1 MKTIYL
7 DYNATAPVKP
17 AVIDAMTAALVEGG
31 NPSSVHAPGRAARMA
46 VEEARIKLADLLGA
60 VAENIIF
67 TSGGTEAANQAICT
81 AVGIDRVLI
90 SAIEHDCVL
99 AAANASRL
107 PVEEIPVNIDGLV
120 DLEALE
126 AMLAKGEGEESGA
139 GRAGRAGKA
148 LVSVMLA
155 NNETGVIQPIAEV
168 AEIAHAHGA
177 LVHTDATQTPGKIA
191 VDFAGLGVD
200 LLSMSAHKI
209 GGPQGIGALI
219 HRPGLEVRPF
229 IAGGGQE
236 RGRRSGTENVAG
248 IVALGVA
255 AELAAGD
262 LEKAAG
268 IGALRDRMEAA
279 ILQASPESRIFGA
292 RSPRLPNTSY
302 FTMPGVPGETQVI
315 AMDLAGYAISSGSA
329 CASGKVKRS
338 RVLVGMGASDSDAVN
353 AIRVSLGPTT
363 TDEDVDGF
371 LRAWTALLEKKR
383 SQNPLEA
390 AE

>member
-17 AVIDAMTAALVEGG
+17 AVIDVMTAALLEGG

-46 VEEARIKLADLLGA
+46 VEEARIKLANLLGA

-81 AVGIDRVLI
+81 AVGIKRVLI
-90 SAIEHDCVL
+90 SAVEHDCVL

-107 PVEEIPVNIDGLV
+107 SVQEIPVNIDGLV

-126 AMLAKGEGEESGA
+126 AMLAKGKGEENGA
-139 GRAGRAGKA
+139 GRA

-191 VDFAGLGVD
+191 VDFTALGVD
-200 LLSMSAHKI
+200 LMSMSAHKI
-209 GGPQGIGALI
+209 GGPQGIDALI

-248 IVALGVA
+248 IVALGA
-255 AELAAGD
+255 AAKLAPGD

-268 IGALRDRMEAA
+268 IAALRDRMEAA
-279 ILQASPESRIFGA
+279 ILQASPDSVIFGA
-292 RSPRLPNTSY
+292 QAPRLPNTSY

-338 RVLVGMGASDSDAVN
+338 RVLVGMGASDSDAIN

-371 LRAWTALLEKKR
+371 LQAWTALLEKKR
-383 SQNPLEA
+383 AQDPLEA

>member
-7 DYNATAPVKP
+7 DYNATAPVKL
-17 AVIDAMTAALVEGG
+17 AVIDVMTAALLEGG

-46 VEEARIKLADLLGA
+46 VEEARIKLANLLGA
-60 VAENIIF
+60 AAENIIF

-81 AVGIDRVLI
+81 AVGIKRVLI

-107 PVEEIPVNIDGLV
+107 SVQEIPVNIDGLV
-120 DLEALE
+120 DLKALE
-126 AMLAKGEGEESGA
+126 AMLAAGEESGA
-139 GRAGRAGKA
+139 GRA

-191 VDFAGLGVD
+191 VDFTALGVD
-200 LLSMSAHKI
+200 LMNMSAHKI

-248 IVALGVA
+248 IVALGAA

-268 IGALRDRMEAA
+268 IAALRDRMEAA
-279 ILQASPESRIFGA
+279 ILQASPDSVIFGTQA
-292 RSPRLPNTSY
+292 PRLPNTSY

-338 RVLVGMGASDSDAVN
+338 RVLVGMGASDSDAIN

-371 LRAWTALLEKKR
+371 LLAWTALLEKKR
-383 SQNPLEA
+383 AQDPLEA

>member
-1 MKTIYL
+1 MKSTYL

-17 AVIDAMTAALVEGG
+17 AVIDAMTAALREGG
-31 NPSSVHAPGRAARMA
+31 NPSSVHAPGRAARLA
-46 VEEARIKLADLLGA
+46 VEEARIKLANLLGA
-60 VAENIIF
+60 AAENIIF

-81 AVGIDRVLI
+81 AVGIKRVLI

-99 AAANASRL
+99 AAANASRM
-107 PVEEIPVNIDGLV
+107 VVQEIPVTIDGLV

-126 AMLAKGEGEESGA
+126 AMLAQGEGEESGA
-139 GRAGRAGKA
+139 GRAGRA

-155 NNETGVIQPIAEV
+155 NNETGVIQPIAAV

-177 LVHTDATQTPGKIA
+177 LVHTDATQAPGKIA
-191 VDFAGLGVD
+191 VDFTALGVD

-248 IVALGVA
+248 IVALGAA
-255 AELAAGD
+255 AELATGD
-262 LEKAAG
+262 LEKAVG
-268 IGALRDRMEAA
+268 IAALRDSMEAA
-279 ILQASPESRIFGA
+279 ILQASSDSIIFGA
-292 RSPRLPNTSY
+292 RAPRLPNTSF
-302 FTMPGVPGETQVI
+302 FTMPGVPGETQVM

-338 RVLVGMGASDSDAVN
+338 RVLVGMGANDSDAVN

-371 LRAWTALLEKKR
+371 LLAWTAFLEKKR
-383 SQNPLEA
+383 AQNPLEA

>member
-17 AVIDAMTAALVEGG
+17 AVIDVMTAALLEGG

-46 VEEARIKLADLLGA
+46 VEEARIKLANLLGA

-81 AVGIDRVLI
+81 AVGIKRVLI
-90 SAIEHDCVL
+90 SAVEHDCVL

-107 PVEEIPVNIDGLV
+107 SVQEIPVNIDGLV

-126 AMLAKGEGEESGA
+126 AMLAKGKGEENGA
-139 GRAGRAGKA
+139 GRA

-191 VDFAGLGVD
+191 VDFTALGVD
-200 LLSMSAHKI
+200 LMSMSAHKI

-248 IVALGVA
+248 IVALGA
-255 AELAAGD
+255 AAKLAPGD

-268 IGALRDRMEAA
+268 IAALRDRMEAA
-279 ILQASPESRIFGA
+279 ILQASPDSVIFGA
-292 RSPRLPNTSY
+292 QAPRLPNTSY

-338 RVLVGMGASDSDAVN
+338 RVLVGMGASDSDAIN

-371 LRAWTALLEKKR
+371 LQAWTALLEKKR
-383 SQNPLEA
+383 AQDPLEA

>member
-17 AVIDAMTAALVEGG
+17 AVIDVMTAALLEGG

-46 VEEARIKLADLLGA
+46 VEEARIKLANLLGA
-60 VAENIIF
+60 AAENIIF

-81 AVGIDRVLI
+81 AVGVKRVLI

-107 PVEEIPVNIDGLV
+107 SVQEIPVNIDGLV

-126 AMLAKGEGEESGA
+126 AMLAKGEDEENGA
-139 GRAGRAGKA
+139 GRA

-191 VDFAGLGVD
+191 VDFTALGVD
-200 LLSMSAHKI
+200 LMSMSAHKI

-248 IVALGVA
+248 IVALGAA

-268 IGALRDRMEAA
+268 IAALRDRMEAA
-279 ILQASPESRIFGA
+279 ILQASPDSVIFGTRA
-292 RSPRLPNTSY
+292 PRLPNTSY

-338 RVLVGMGASDSDAVN
+338 RVLVGMGASDSDAIN

-371 LRAWTALLEKKR
+371 LQAWTAMLEKKR
-383 SQNPLEA
+383 AQNPLEA
-390 AE
+390 VV